1 MRMCSLTYLIEIYF
15 LSKGTDKVSIVRVS
29 GGLGNQLFQFS
40 FGKYLEIKNGEETV
54 YDLFEYKFPSNSS
67 AHKLEVSELLSS
79 NCINQPS
86 RLFDLFPNSIK
97 EFLNVKN
104 RASLNA
110 GKVFGH
116 TVIQESVQVFDS
128 TLDISSKKYYLG
140 NFISHL
146 YWSDYS
152 LEIIESIKHELQRKS
167 ALKLE
172 MDSSTIGIHI
182 RRGDYI
188 SNKKTR
194 NFHGYC
200 SNSYYLSAIN
210 IALELYPEVKRVV
223 IASDSPDLVE
233 GLKQAIEKIGIPV
246 ELLREENPVKVLILL
261 ASFEVFIG
269 SNSTF
274 SWWAAALTRKKTS
287 VFPREWFASGTF
299 GYSENTY
306 FPFPV
311 ITIPNALT
319 TD

>member
-1 MRMCSLTYLIEIYF
+1 MA
-15 LSKGTDKVSIVRVS
+15 IVRVS
-29 GGLGNQLFQFS
+29 GGLGNQLFQYS
-40 FGKYLEIKNGEETV
+40 FGRYLEILNGEETV
-54 YDLFEYKFPSNSS
+54 YDLFEYKFPSNTSN
-67 AHKLEVSELLSS
+67 HKLEVSELLSS
-79 NCINQPS
+79 NSINRPS
-86 RLFDLFPNSIK
+86 KLFDFFPGSVKKI
-97 EFLNVKN
+97 LNVKN
-104 RASLNA
+104 RESLNA

-116 TVIQESVQVFDS
+116 TVIRESDQVFDS
-128 TLDISSKKYYLG
+128 TLDTSAKNYYLG
-140 NFISHL
+140 NFVSHL
-146 YWSDYS
+146 YWIDHSF
-152 LEIIESIKHELQRKS
+152 EIIESIKHELERKS
-167 ALKLE
+167 AFNFQ

-200 SNSYYLSAIN
+200 SDSYYLSAIHQ
-210 IALELYPEVKRVV
+210 ALELHPEVKRVV
-223 IASDSPDLVE
+223 IASDSPDLVG
-233 GLKQAIEKIGIPV
+233 GLKEAIEKFGIYV
-246 ELLREENPVKVLILL
+246 EFLKEKNPVKALILL

-287 VFPREWFASGTF
+287 VFPREWFASGNF